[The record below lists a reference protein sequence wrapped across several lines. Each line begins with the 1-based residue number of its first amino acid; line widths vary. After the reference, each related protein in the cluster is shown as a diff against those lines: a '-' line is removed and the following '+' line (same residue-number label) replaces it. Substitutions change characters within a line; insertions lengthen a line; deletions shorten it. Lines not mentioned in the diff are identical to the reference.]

1 MADSIFP
8 TLRMAFNQAL
18 GGIRLGFGRITA
30 PAKQERPEVDGFL
43 NRLEEVLGIELQEAE
58 PATQPQELAAEPRV
72 IVARQVTTDSVAGPA
87 VRIQA
92 TAQPATKAPRK
103 RKAAIKAEPATPA
116 TLKAATGKKRSGRS
130 APRAKREKKK
140 DSTR

>member
-72 IVARQVTTDSVAGPA
+72 IVARQVITDSVAGPA

-103 RKAAIKAEPATPA
+103 RKAATKAESATPA
-116 TLKAATGKKRSGRS
+116 TLKAATGKKRSGKS
-130 APRAKREKKK
+130 APRAKREKK
-140 DSTR
+140 R